1 MHIWYV
7 YDMAVRL
14 WFLHIKL
21 EFAHI
26 HGNHNGKVGGSIAI
40 VWATY
45 FAVIYGYHDHWIM
58 NNGLI
63 LLIPHDLGI
72 WDLT

>member
-1 MHIWYV
+1 
-7 YDMAVRL
+7 MAVRL

-45 FAVIYGYHDHWIM
+45 FAVIYMVTMITESWTMDLYSWYLM
-58 NNGLI
+58 I
-63 LLIPHDLGI
+63 LAFE
-72 WDLT
+72 T